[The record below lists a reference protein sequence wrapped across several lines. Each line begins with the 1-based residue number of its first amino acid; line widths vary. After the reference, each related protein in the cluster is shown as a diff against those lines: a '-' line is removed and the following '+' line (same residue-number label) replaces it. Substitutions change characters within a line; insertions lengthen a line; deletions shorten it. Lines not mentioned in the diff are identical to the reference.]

1 MERVKQYLNRR
12 QQGSAAEQAAERWLQ
27 QQGLR
32 TVQRNFHCRQ
42 GEIDLIMRT
51 GNTLIFVEVR
61 LRTSPEYGGAL
72 ASVTPRKQRRLI
84 HAARYYLAR
93 HPSCHDM
100 DCRFD
105 VLGMAPDDDG
115 FRFDWVPAAFYAE

>member
-1 MERVKQYLNRR
+1 MERVTQYLNRR
-12 QQGSAAEQAAERWLQ
+12 QQGSAAERAAERWLQ

-61 LRTSPEYGGAL
+61 LRGSGEYGGAL

-93 HPSCHDM
+93 YPSCHDM

-105 VLGMAPDDDG
+105 VLGMAPDGEG
-115 FRFDWVPAAFYAE
+115 FHFDWVTGAFYAE